1 MQYFFHIRL
10 SDTLLIDEEGL
21 EFRDIS
27 GALAELR
34 ASAIDLTQAALR
46 KGPGV
51 EGGVIELEDETGNIV
66 EVFPLRAVL
75 H

>member
-10 SDTLLIDEEGL
+10 SDALLIDEEGL

-34 ASAIDLTQAALR
+34 ASAIDLTEAALR

-51 EGGVIELEDETGNIV
+51 EGGVIELEDEAGNIV
-66 EVFPLRAVL
+66 EVFPIRTVL

>member
-1 MQYFFHIRL
+1 MQYFFHIRV
-10 SDTLLIDEEGL
+10 SGTFLIDEEGL
-21 EFRDIS
+21 EFPDIY
-27 GALAELR
+27 GARAEMR
-34 ASAIDLTQAALR
+34 ASAIDLTEAALR

-66 EVFPLRAVL
+66 EVFPIRTVL